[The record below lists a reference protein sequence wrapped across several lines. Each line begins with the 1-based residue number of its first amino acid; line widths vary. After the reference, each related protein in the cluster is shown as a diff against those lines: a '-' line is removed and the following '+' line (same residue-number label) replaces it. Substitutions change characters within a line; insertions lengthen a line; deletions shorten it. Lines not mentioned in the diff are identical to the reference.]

1 MLSSIQGPVLP
12 RLGDGYV
19 LSNMNLRRYYY
30 AHLIFQGELVWAML
44 CFFQRTLSG
53 RGASRCRRKSCWTGR
68 SHYHYHHHH
77 CHHNHYQTGL
87 FSENNPCSEDPEYS
101 FRACVS
107 IWVARKAGCH
117 LDWFRSSSSYVAIA
131 TLAVLVLFGRA
142 LKPLHFNANNAL
154 PQRNMSEN
162 YPPWT
167 TKHNGNKTFI
177 EEHPPKIMFS
187 PPPKNSTACSRR
199 EEIGKYSDALTEAL
213 QVICFCIHTRCLFS
227 TGSPDR

>member
-167 TKHNGNKTFI
+167 TKHNGNKNIHRRTSTKNNVQSTT
-177 EEHPPKIMFS
+177 EEQHSLQSQGGDRKVQWRSHRCAPSNLFLYSYKVSFL
-187 PPPKNSTACSRR
+187 NWSTR
-199 EEIGKYSDALTEAL
+199 
-213 QVICFCIHTRCLFS
+213 
-227 TGSPDR
+227 